1 MNDPSITHIL
11 AEITSGKVGA
21 EEELLPIIYGELR
34 RVARAHMARERPG
47 LTLQPTALV
56 HEAYLRLLGGADTT
70 WESRAHFYASAAEAM
85 RRILIERARRYGREK
100 HGGKLRRASFDGA
113 LAGEVLAGDG
123 PRSAEL
129 LALDQALD
137 RLEAR
142 DETMAK
148 IVKLRFF
155 AGLTVPET
163 AEALALSPRS
173 VNRHWTAARAW
184 LADQMASQGE
194 PAEEA

>member
-1 MNDPSITHIL
+1 MSQEAITHVL
-11 AEITSGKVGA
+11 AQITAGKVEA
-21 EEELLPIIYGELR
+21 EEELLPIIYAELR
-34 RVARAHMARERPG
+34 RVARTHMARERPG

-56 HEAYLRLLGGADTT
+56 NEAYLRLLRGADTT
-70 WESRAHFYASAAEAM
+70 WENRAHFFASAAEAM

-100 HGGKLRRASFDGA
+100 HGGKLRRASLDGG
-113 LAGEVLAGDG
+113 LVGEVLAGDG

-137 RLEAR
+137 RLETR
-142 DETMAK
+142 DKTMAK
-148 IVKLRFF
+148 VVKLRFF

-173 VNRHWTAARAW
+173 VNRYWTAARAW
-184 LADQMASQGE
+184 LADQMASQDE
-194 PAEEA
+194 LAEEA